1 MADKLLTPASI
12 GEILARDPDV
22 LKRVVLLAAE
32 VRQRQK
38 AYFAERGARGG
49 RALEML
55 EASKSHERLL
65 DKAIDSVCR
74 PEGFL

>member
-1 MADKLLTPASI
+1 MADKLLTPSSI

-22 LKRVVLLAAE
+22 LKRVVFLAAE

-38 AYFAERGARGG
+38 AYFAARGSEQ
-49 RALEML
+49 ALDL
-55 EASKSHERLL
+55 LNASKAHERLL

>member
-1 MADKLLTPASI
+1 MADKLLTPSSI

-22 LKRVVLLAAE
+22 LKRVVFLAAE

-38 AYFAERGARGG
+38 AYFAARGSEH
-49 RALEML
+49 ALEL
-55 EASKSHERLL
+55 LNASKAHERLL